1 MSDSSTTTQW
11 WLVGLGD
18 TLVWSRLKLF
28 EDDGHAEVFAADG
41 RTMHFESHEAA
52 RAALLDADFR
62 AFDGLD
68 DDDAN
73 TLGFDL
79 ASTVPPFADTDKDL
93 LPLMTQR
100 LTGHA

>member
-1 MSDSSTTTQW
+1 MSETAPTTQW

-18 TLVWSRLKLF
+18 TLVWSRLRLF
-28 EDDGHAEVFAADG
+28 DDDDHAEIFAADG

-52 RAALLDADFR
+52 RAALLDAGFR

-73 TLGFDL
+73 ALGFDL
-79 ASTVPPFADTDKDL
+79 ASTAPPFAETDRDL
-93 LPLMTQR
+93 LPLMTHR